1 MKDPYLV
8 LGGPG
13 CGKTTRLLQIVEERL
28 SAGVPANKIAFL
40 TFTKAAATEAKER
53 AAAQFGLDPET
64 DLPWFRTIHS
74 LAYAKMGVAK
84 DEVMGRADWKEF
96 GDVSGEFM
104 SGSWSAED
112 GAPPTSV
119 KEMGDVMLRI
129 VDFAAT
135 TMRTLEEAWHYLD
148 EAVDWFRLLR
158 FSEALRLYKEDV
170 DKMDFTDMLVH
181 YVERGEPI
189 DVTDAIIDEA
199 QDLTALQWAVVR
211 RAFENA
217 ERVVVAGDD
226 DQAIYHWAGADVRQF
241 LSLSRTP
248 EVLPISHRLPR
259 QVHAFADTIARRISK
274 RYAKR
279 FSATDRDGTV
289 EFHRSLESIPIGDA
303 PGTWFLLAR
312 NTYMLS
318 RLEALVRSA
327 GINYARRSGAAVDP
341 GDVAAIKTWEG
352 LRSGKLADVS
362 AREARAL
369 RKALGVPTMQMRELQ
384 RYDLPALGI
393 EDRRPWYEA
402 LTGIDEERRAFYLSC
417 LRRGEKLT
425 AAPRVR
431 IETIHGVKGAEADHV
446 VLLTDLSHRT
456 ARSFRK
462 APDNEH
468 RVFYVGATRALQ
480 ALHVVEPQSDLYYS
494 VA

>member
-1 MKDPYLV
+1 
-8 LGGPG
+8 
-13 CGKTTRLLQIVEERL
+13 
-28 SAGVPANKIAFL
+28 
-40 TFTKAAATEAKER
+40 
-53 AAAQFGLDPET
+53 
-64 DLPWFRTIHS
+64 
-74 LAYAKMGVAK
+74 
-84 DEVMGRADWKEF
+84 
-96 GDVSGEFM
+96 
-104 SGSWSAED
+104 
-112 GAPPTSV
+112 
-119 KEMGDVMLRI
+119 

-148 EAVDWFRLLR
+148 EAVDWYRLRR
-158 FSEALRLYKEDV
+158 FAEALRCYKEDT

-211 RAFENA
+211 RAFANA
-217 ERVVVAGDD
+217 ERVSVGGDD

-241 LSLSRTP
+241 LALSRTP

-279 FSATDRDGTV
+279 FSATDRDGEV
-289 EFHRSLESIPIGDA
+289 EFHRSLDSIPIGEGT
-303 PGTWFLLAR
+303 GTWFLLAR

-318 RLEALVRSA
+318 RLEVLVRSV
-327 GINYARRSGAAVDP
+327 GINYTRRSGAAVDP
-341 GDVAAIKTWEG
+341 GDVAMMKLWEG
-352 LRSGKLADVS
+352 LRSGEIGDVS
-362 AREARAL
+362 AREGRAL
-369 RKALGVPTMQMRELQ
+369 RKALGMAPMQMRELQ
-384 RYDLPALGI
+384 RYSLDALGVST
-393 EDRRPWYEA
+393 DRVAPPWYDA
-402 LTGIDEERRAFYLSC
+402 LTAIDEERRAFYLSC
-417 LRRGEKLT
+417 LRRGEKLS
-425 AAPRVR
+425 APPRIR

-480 ALHVVEPQSDLYYS
+480 SLHVVLPQSDLYYS